1 MSVTDHT
8 ALGGPTLPQERRL
21 VTSIPGPRSLELADR
36 RKAAV
41 ASGVDDAMRHVVI
54 EQTERDRLESLCHG

>member
-1 MSVTDHT
+1 MSVTDRT

-21 VTSIPGPRSLELADR
+21 VTSIPGPRSVELADR

-41 ASGVDDAMRHVVI
+41 ASGVSSSMPRPVAACWSTSTATR
-54 EQTERDRLESLCHG
+54 